1 MKAMAA
7 MKAMKTMKRRKPTY
21 YHNAATGKNSGFKD
35 NATRPNWRKVAA
47 ANALKEAKEKVQMLT
62 EKEKKKQAR
71 AQRKKEKEQMLTKTV
86 RRRCG
91 DGAEKHA

>member
-1 MKAMAA
+1 MEALAA
-7 MKAMKTMKRRKPTY
+7 MKAMKTMKRKTY
-21 YHNAATGKNSGFKD
+21 YHNAATRRNSGFKD
-35 NATRPNWRKVAA
+35 QATRSNWRKVAA
-47 ANALKEAKEKVQMLT
+47 TNALKDAKEKVQMLT